1 MLLHYLCRR
10 NPYNYAIMEKL
21 YSTLLVLG
29 LLIAAPGA
37 MFAQSST
44 GSLYVGYAK
53 YDDQLWEYDGVMLNK
68 DSKVGCAILL
78 TKDMIAPYAGGT
90 IKGMRVGWGTTQM
103 TGEYEGFVRNDFNG
117 EDLSTGKATVKYSYS
132 DSNPGWNTM
141 TMTDYVIPDD
151 VEQLVVGFT
160 TNVKSG
166 VYAIPTIYPH
176 YTKNSCY
183 LWVDGDNDEEGN
195 PRWVD
200 RNEYGILPILL
211 IVEDT
216 QGTFGLVPVITMLTP
231 NGLVTVGEPSDCLM
245 RLKNAGSQTI
255 RSIEVT
261 SRQGEQT
268 YSKKVNLSSPIAA
281 GKTSGTFLVP
291 LTCFESGD
299 VELSITKVNDK
310 ELTKPITKTV
320 NMLAVPK
327 EVAEKYS
334 RRPLMEYFESE
345 NNYRSARYYDEYIT
359 PLLEPVRNELTF
371 VCQHLDD
378 QFMTGDDDATM
389 LALQLCDN
397 DSSRVSIPAMTVDRA
412 MNTGNILVQMSST
425 TNPMFDVLV
434 DPTYFNLMLDA
445 AKAVPT
451 FVGLKA
457 YGQYDDSSDGYVIVD
472 CWYDT
477 NVLPKGENPRLTVY
491 LMERDVFSDSQM
503 FWTEKEKEEHMGEY
517 THVNVIREVLID
529 GLELPDDGAYSGGAV
544 IHDPDPMW
552 NAENLYIVAFVHRDG
567 QKGGKYMHVFN
578 STEGSLS
585 ISDGISNIR
594 NNQASSAVYDLQG
607 RKLETGNQ
615 KLETLPKGLYIVN
628 GKKLVVK

>member
-1 MLLHYLCRR
+1 
-10 NPYNYAIMEKL
+10 MEKL
-21 YSTLLVLG
+21 YSTLLMLG

-37 MFAQSST
+37 MFAQSSS

-103 TGEYEGFVRNDFNG
+103 NGEYEGFVRNDFNG

-231 NGLVTVGEPSDCLM
+231 NGLVTAGEPSDCLM
-245 RLKNAGSQTI
+245 RLKNAGSQSF

-291 LTCFESGD
+291 LTCFKSGD

-310 ELTKPITKTV
+310 ELTKPVTKTV

-378 QFMTGDDDATM
+378 QFMTGDDDATA

-397 DSSRVSIPAMTVDRA
+397 DSSRVSIPAMAVDRA
-412 MNTGNILVQMSST
+412 MNTGNILVQMSAT
-425 TNPMFDVLV
+425 TNPMFDVLI
-434 DPTYFNLMLDA
+434 DPNYFNLMLDA

-451 FVGLKA
+451 FASVEAKGNA
-457 YGQYDDSSDGYVIVD
+457 EATGIAIEVNGEVAEG
-472 CWYDT
+472 
-477 NVLPKGENPRLTVY
+477 VLPEGEKPRLTVY

-517 THVNVIREVLID
+517 THVNVIREVLAD
-529 GLELPDDGAYSGGAV
+529 GVEMPAAGSYSWDTTV
-544 IHDPDPMW
+544 DDPDPMW
-552 NAENLYIVAFVHRDG
+552 NTENLYIVAFVHRDG

-585 ISDGISNIR
+585 ISDGINTLE
-594 NNQASSAVYDLQG
+594 NASAASAVYDLSGRRVSQSNKVTKSQG
-607 RKLETGNQ
+607 NN
-615 KLETLPKGLYIVN
+615 LPKGIYIQN
-628 GKKLVVK
+628 GKKFVVR

>member
-1 MLLHYLCRR
+1 MK
-10 NPYNYAIMEKL
+10 KL
-21 YSTLLVLG
+21 YATILVLG
-29 LLIAAPGA
+29 LMIAAPGA
-37 MFAQSST
+37 MFAQVSS
-44 GSLYVGYAK
+44 GKLYVGYAK

-68 DSKVGCAILL
+68 DAKVGCAILV

-90 IKGMRVGWGTTQM
+90 IKGMRVGWGTTEM

-132 DSNPGWNTM
+132 DSAPGWNTM
-141 TMTDYVIPDD
+141 TMTDYVIPED

-200 RNEYGILPILL
+200 HNEYGILPILL

-216 QGTFGLVPVITMLTP
+216 QGTFSLLPVLTMLTP
-231 NGLVTVGEPSDCLM
+231 NGVVTAGEPSDCLM

-255 RSIEVT
+255 NSIEVT

-268 YSKKVNLSSPIAA
+268 YSKKVTLSKAIKASS
-281 GKTSGTFLVP
+281 TSSSFLVP

-299 VELSITKVNDK
+299 VELSITKVNDT
-310 ELTKPITKTV
+310 ELAKPVAKTV

-327 EVAEKYS
+327 EVAEKYT
-334 RRPLMEYFESE
+334 RRPLMEYYESE
-345 NNYRSARYYDEYIT
+345 NNYRSARYYDEYIV
-359 PLLEPVRNELTF
+359 PLLEPVRDNLTF

-378 QFMTGDDDATM
+378 QFMTGDDDATT

-412 MNTGNILVQMSST
+412 MSTGNILVQMNTSV
-425 TNPMFDVLV
+425 NPMFDVII
-434 DPTYFNLMLDA
+434 DQNYFNMMLDA
-445 AKAVPT
+445 AKDVPT

-457 YGQYDDSSDGYVIVD
+457 YGITDYGTNGNEISVTVD

-477 NVLPKGENPRLTVY
+477 GILPEGENPRLTVY

-517 THVNVIREVLID
+517 THVNVIRDILVD
-529 GLELPDDGAYSGGAV
+529 GVELPATGAYTGGA
-544 IHDPDPMW
+544 IIDDPDPTW
-552 NAENLYIVAFVHRDG
+552 NTENLYIVAFVHRDG
-567 QKGGKYMHVFN
+567 KKGGKYMHVFN
-578 STEGSLS
+578 STENDFDTS
-585 ISDGISNIR
+585 GISNIR
-594 NNQASSAVYDLQG
+594 NNQAASAVYDLSG
-607 RKLETGNQ
+607 RKVQEV
-615 KLETLPKGLYIVN
+615 KKGIYIQN

>member
-1 MLLHYLCRR
+1 M
-10 NPYNYAIMEKL
+10 
-21 YSTLLVLG
+21 
-29 LLIAAPGA
+29 AAPGA
-37 MFAQSST
+37 MFAQSSP

-68 DSKVGCAILL
+68 DSKVGCAILI

-90 IKGMRVGWGTTQM
+90 IKGMRVGWGNTQM

-183 LWVDGDNDEEGN
+183 LWVDGDNDAEGN

-200 RNEYGILPILL
+200 HNEYGILPILL

-216 QGTFGLVPVITMLTP
+216 QGTFSLLPVLTMLTP
-231 NGLVTVGEPSDCLM
+231 NGVVTAGEPSDCLM

-255 RSIEVT
+255 NSIEVT

-268 YSKKVNLSSPIAA
+268 YSKKVTLSKAIKASS
-281 GKTSGTFLVP
+281 TSSSFLVP

-299 VELSITKVNDK
+299 VELSITKVNDT
-310 ELTKPITKTV
+310 ELAKPVAKTV

-327 EVAEKYS
+327 EVAEKYT
-334 RRPLMEYFESE
+334 RRPLMEYYESE
-345 NNYRSARYYDEYIT
+345 NNYRSARYYDEYIV
-359 PLLEPVRNELTF
+359 PLLEPVRDNLTF

-378 QFMTGDDDATM
+378 QFMTGDDDATV

-412 MNTGNILVQMSST
+412 MSTGNILVQMNTSV
-425 TNPMFDVLV
+425 NPMFDVII

-457 YGQYDDSSDGYVIVD
+457 YGQYNDYSDGYVIVE

-517 THVNVIREVLID
+517 THVNVIRDILVD

-578 STEGSLS
+578 STEVSLS
-585 ISDGISNIR
+585 ISDGINSLEN
-594 NNQASSAVYDLQG
+594 ASAASAVYDLSG
-607 RKLETGNQ
+607 RKVSVPSASSATSV
-615 KLETLPKGLYIVN
+615 LPKGVYIVN

>member
-1 MLLHYLCRR
+1 MK
-10 NPYNYAIMEKL
+10 KL
-21 YSTLLVLG
+21 YTTFLVLG
-29 LLIAAPGA
+29 LLMAAPGA
-37 MFAQSST
+37 MFAQSSP

-68 DSKVGCAILL
+68 DSKVGCAILI

-195 PRWVD
+195 PLWVD

-216 QGTFGLVPVITMLTP
+216 QGTFGLVPVLTTFTP
-231 NGLVTVGEPSDCLM
+231 NGLVTAGEPSDCLM

-299 VELSITKVNDK
+299 LELSITKVNDK
-310 ELTKPITKTV
+310 ELKKPVTKTV

-334 RRPLMEYFESE
+334 RRPLMEYYESE

-378 QFMTGDDDATM
+378 QFMTGDDDATV

-445 AKAVPT
+445 AKDVPT
-451 FVGLKA
+451 FASVEAKGNA
-457 YGQYDDSSDGYVIVD
+457 EATGIAIEVNGEVAEG
-472 CWYDT
+472 
-477 NVLPKGENPRLTVY
+477 VLPEGEKPRLTVY
-491 LMERDVFSDSQM
+491 LMEHDVFSDSQM
-503 FWTEKEKEEHMGEY
+503 FWTEKEKEEHIGEY
-517 THVNVIREVLID
+517 THVNVIREILANGV
-529 GLELPDDGAYSGGAV
+529 ELPATGTYSWDTTV
-544 IHDPDPMW
+544 DDPDPMW
-552 NAENLYIVAFVHRDG
+552 NTENLYVVAFVHRDG

-578 STEGSLS
+578 STEGNLS
-585 ISDGISNIR
+585 ISDGINTLE
-594 NNQASSAVYDLQG
+594 NASAASAVYDLSG
-607 RKLETGNQ
+607 RKLETRNQ
-615 KLETLPKGLYIVN
+615 QLETLPKGIYIVN
-628 GKKLVVK
+628 GKKFVVK

>member
-1 MLLHYLCRR
+1 MK
-10 NPYNYAIMEKL
+10 KL
-21 YSTLLVLG
+21 YTTFLVLG
-29 LLIAAPGA
+29 LLMAAPGA
-37 MFAQSST
+37 MFAQSSP

-68 DSKVGCAILL
+68 DSKVGCAILI

-103 TGEYEGFVRNDFNG
+103 NGEYEGFVRNDFNG
-117 EDLSTGKATVKYSYS
+117 EDLSTGKAAVKYSYS

-200 RNEYGILPILL
+200 HNEYGILPILL
-211 IVEDT
+211 IIEDT
-216 QGTFGLVPVITMLTP
+216 QGTFNLLPVLTMFTP
-231 NGLVTVGEPSDCLM
+231 NGLVTAGEPSDCLM

-268 YSKKVNLSSPIAA
+268 YSKKVTLSSPIAA
-281 GKTSGTFLVP
+281 SKTSGTFLVP

-299 VELSITKVNDK
+299 VEMSITKVNDK

-334 RRPLMEYFESE
+334 RRPLMEYYESE

-412 MNTGNILVQMSST
+412 MNTGNILVQMSAT

-434 DPTYFNLMLDA
+434 DPNYFNLMLDA

-451 FVGLKA
+451 FASVEAKGNA
-457 YGQYDDSSDGYVIVD
+457 EATGIAIEVNGEVAEG
-472 CWYDT
+472 
-477 NVLPKGENPRLTVY
+477 VLPEGEKPRLTVY

-517 THVNVIREVLID
+517 THVNVIREILAD
-529 GLELPDDGAYSGGAV
+529 GVELPTAGAYSWDTTV
-544 IHDPDPMW
+544 DDPDPMW
-552 NAENLYIVAFVHRDG
+552 NTENLYIVAFVHRDG

-585 ISDGISNIR
+585 ISDCINTLENASAAAAIYDLSGRKVSVPS
-594 NNQASSAVYDLQG
+594 ASSATSV
-607 RKLETGNQ
+607 
-615 KLETLPKGLYIVN
+615 LPKGVYIVN

>member
-1 MLLHYLCRR
+1 M
-10 NPYNYAIMEKL
+10 

-44 GSLYVGYAK
+44 SSLYVGYAK

-68 DSKVGCAILL
+68 DSKVGCAILV

-103 TGEYEGFVRNDFNG
+103 NGEYEGFVRNDFNG
-117 EDLSTGKATVKYSYS
+117 EDLSTGKAAVKYSYS

-200 RNEYGILPILL
+200 LNEYGILPILL
-211 IVEDT
+211 IIEDT
-216 QGTFGLVPVITMLTP
+216 QGTFNLLPVLTMFTP
-231 NGLVTVGEPSDCLM
+231 NGLVTAGEPSDCLM

-334 RRPLMEYFESE
+334 RRPLMEYYESE

-378 QFMTGDDDATM
+378 QFMTGDDDAT
-389 LALQLCDN
+389 
-397 DSSRVSIPAMTVDRA
+397 
-412 MNTGNILVQMSST
+412 GNILVQMSST

-434 DPTYFNLMLDA
+434 DPNYFNLMLDA

-451 FVGLKA
+451 FASVEAKGNA
-457 YGQYDDSSDGYVIVD
+457 EATGIAIEVNGEVAEG
-472 CWYDT
+472 
-477 NVLPKGENPRLTVY
+477 VLPEGENPRLTVY

-503 FWTEKEKEEHMGEY
+503 FWTDKEKEEHMGEY
-517 THVNVIREVLID
+517 THVNVIREILAD
-529 GLELPDDGAYSGGAV
+529 GVELPAAGSYSWDTTV
-544 IHDPDPMW
+544 DDPDPMW
-552 NAENLYIVAFVHRDG
+552 NTENLYIVAFVHRDG

-585 ISDGISNIR
+585 ISDCINTLE
-594 NNQASSAVYDLQG
+594 NASAASAVYDLSG
-607 RKLETGNQ
+607 RKVSVPSASSATSV
-615 KLETLPKGLYIVN
+615 LPKGVYIVN

>member
-1 MLLHYLCRR
+1 
-10 NPYNYAIMEKL
+10 MEKL
-21 YSTLLVLG
+21 YSTLLMLG

-37 MFAQSST
+37 MYAQSSS

-68 DSKVGCAILL
+68 DSKVGCAILI

-216 QGTFGLVPVITMLTP
+216 QGTFGLIPVITMFTP

-245 RLKNAGSQTI
+245 RLKNAGSQSI

-299 VELSITKVNDK
+299 LELSITKVNDK
-310 ELTKPITKTV
+310 ELKKPITKTV

-334 RRPLMEYFESE
+334 RRPLMEYYESE

-412 MNTGNILVQMSST
+412 MNTGNILVQMSAT
-425 TNPMFDVLV
+425 TNPMFDVLI

-451 FVGLKA
+451 FASVEAKGNA
-457 YGQYDDSSDGYVIVD
+457 EATGIAIEVNGEVAEG
-472 CWYDT
+472 
-477 NVLPKGENPRLTVY
+477 VLPEGEKPRLTVY

-503 FWTEKEKEEHMGEY
+503 FWTEKEKEEHIGEY
-517 THVNVIREVLID
+517 THVNVIREILAD
-529 GLELPDDGAYSGGAV
+529 GVELPATGSYSWDTTV
-544 IHDPDPMW
+544 DDPDPMW
-552 NAENLYIVAFVHRDG
+552 NAENLYVVAFVHRDG

-585 ISDGISNIR
+585 ISDGINTLE
-594 NNQASSAVYDLQG
+594 NASAASAVYDLSGRRVSQSNKVTKSQG
-607 RKLETGNQ
+607 NN
-615 KLETLPKGLYIVN
+615 LPKGIYIQN
-628 GKKLVVK
+628 GKKFVVR

>member
-1 MLLHYLCRR
+1 MR
-10 NPYNYAIMEKL
+10 KL
-21 YSTLLVLG
+21 YATILVLG

-37 MFAQSST
+37 MFAQVSS
-44 GSLYVGYAK
+44 GKLYVGYAK

-68 DSKVGCAILL
+68 DAKVGCAILV

-90 IKGMRVGWGTTQM
+90 IKGMRVGWGTTEM

-132 DSNPGWNTM
+132 DSAPGWNTM
-141 TMTDYVIPDD
+141 TMTDYVIPED

-183 LWVDGDNDEEGN
+183 LWVDGDNDAEGN

-200 RNEYGILPILL
+200 HNEYGILPILL

-216 QGTFGLVPVITMLTP
+216 QGTFSLLPVLTMLTP
-231 NGLVTVGEPSDCLM
+231 NGVVTAGEPSDCLM

-255 RSIEVT
+255 NSIEVT

-268 YSKKVNLSSPIAA
+268 YSKKVTLSKAIKASS
-281 GKTSGTFLVP
+281 TSSSFLVP

-299 VELSITKVNDK
+299 VELSITKVNDT
-310 ELTKPITKTV
+310 ELAKPVAKTV

-327 EVAEKYS
+327 EVAEKYT
-334 RRPLMEYFESE
+334 RRPLMEYYESE
-345 NNYRSARYYDEYIT
+345 NNYRSARYYDEYIV
-359 PLLEPVRNELTF
+359 PLLEPVRDNLTF

-378 QFMTGDDDATM
+378 QFMTGDDDATT

-412 MNTGNILVQMSST
+412 MSTGNILVQMNTSV
-425 TNPMFDVLV
+425 NPMFDVII
-434 DPTYFNLMLDA
+434 DPNYFNMMLDA
-445 AKAVPT
+445 AKDVPT
-451 FVGLKA
+451 FVGVDAK
-457 YGQYDDSSDGYVIVD
+457 GVIEATGINIEV
-472 CWYDT
+472 
-477 NVLPKGENPRLTVY
+477 NGEVGEGVLPSGETPRLTVY

-517 THVNVIREVLID
+517 THVNVIREVLAD
-529 GLELPDDGAYSGGAV
+529 GVELPATGAYTWETA
-544 IHDPDPMW
+544 IDDPDPMW
-552 NAENLYIVAFVHRDG
+552 NTENLYIVAFVHRDG
-567 QKGGKYMHVFN
+567 KKGGKYMHVFN
-578 STEGSLS
+578 STEGEIAVSES
-585 ISDGISNIR
+585 INTIDN
-594 NNQASSAVYDLQG
+594 ASAASAVYDLSG
-607 RKLETGNQ
+607 RKVQEV
-615 KLETLPKGLYIVN
+615 KKGIYIQN

>member
-1 MLLHYLCRR
+1 
-10 NPYNYAIMEKL
+10 MEKL
-21 YSTLLVLG
+21 YTTLLVLG

-68 DSKVGCAILL
+68 DSKVGCAILV

-103 TGEYEGFVRNDFNG
+103 NGEYEGFVRNDFNG
-117 EDLSTGKATVKYSYS
+117 EDLSTGKAAVKYSYS

-216 QGTFGLVPVITMLTP
+216 QGTFGLVPVLTTFTP
-231 NGLVTVGEPSDCLM
+231 NGLVTAGEPSDCLM

-334 RRPLMEYFESE
+334 RRPLMEYYESE

-359 PLLEPVRNELTF
+359 PLLEPVRNDITF

-378 QFMTGDDDATM
+378 QFMTGDDDATV

-434 DPTYFNLMLDA
+434 DPNYFNLMLDA

-451 FVGLKA
+451 FASVEAKGNA
-457 YGQYDDSSDGYVIVD
+457 EATGIAIEVNGEVAEG
-472 CWYDT
+472 
-477 NVLPKGENPRLTVY
+477 VLPEGEKPRLTVY

-517 THVNVIREVLID
+517 THVNVIREILAD
-529 GLELPDDGAYSGGAV
+529 GVELPAAGTYSWDTTV
-544 IHDPDPMW
+544 DDPDPMW
-552 NAENLYIVAFVHRDG
+552 NTENLYIVAFVHRDG

-585 ISDGISNIR
+585 ISDCINTID
-594 NNQASSAVYDLQG
+594 QASAASAVYDLSG
-607 RKLETGNQ
+607 RKVSVPSASSATSV
-615 KLETLPKGLYIVN
+615 LPKGVYIVN

>member
-1 MLLHYLCRR
+1 MK
-10 NPYNYAIMEKL
+10 KL
-21 YSTLLVLG
+21 YTTLLVLG

-37 MFAQSST
+37 MFAQSSS

-68 DSKVGCAILL
+68 DAKVGCAILL

-231 NGLVTVGEPSDCLM
+231 NGLVTAGEPSDCLM
-245 RLKNAGSQTI
+245 RLKNAGSQSF

-291 LTCFESGD
+291 LTCFKSGD

-310 ELTKPITKTV
+310 ELTKPVTKTV

-378 QFMTGDDDATM
+378 QFMTGDDDATA

-397 DSSRVSIPAMTVDRA
+397 DSSRVSIPAMAVDRA
-412 MNTGNILVQMSST
+412 MNTGNILVQMSAT
-425 TNPMFDVLV
+425 TNPMFDVLI
-434 DPTYFNLMLDA
+434 DPNYFNLMLDA

-451 FVGLKA
+451 FASVEAKGNA
-457 YGQYDDSSDGYVIVD
+457 EATGIAIEVNGEVAEG
-472 CWYDT
+472 
-477 NVLPKGENPRLTVY
+477 VLPEGEKPRLTVY

-517 THVNVIREVLID
+517 THVNVIREILAD
-529 GLELPDDGAYSGGAV
+529 GVEMPAAGSYSWDTTV
-544 IHDPDPMW
+544 DDPDPMW
-552 NAENLYIVAFVHRDG
+552 NTENLYVVAFVHRDG

-585 ISDGISNIR
+585 ISDGINTLE
-594 NNQASSAVYDLQG
+594 NASAASAVYDLQG
-607 RKLETGNQ
+607 RRVSQSNKVTKSQGNN
-615 KLETLPKGLYIVN
+615 LPKGIYIQN
-628 GKKLVVK
+628 GKKFVVR

>member
-1 MLLHYLCRR
+1 MK
-10 NPYNYAIMEKL
+10 KL
-21 YSTLLVLG
+21 YTTLLVLG

-37 MFAQSST
+37 MFAQSSS

-68 DSKVGCAILL
+68 DSKVGCAILV

-103 TGEYEGFVRNDFNG
+103 NGEYEGFVRNDFNG
-117 EDLSTGKATVKYSYS
+117 EDLSTGKAAVKYSYS

-200 RNEYGILPILL
+200 HNEYGILPILL

-216 QGTFGLVPVITMLTP
+216 QGTFSLLPVLTMLTP
-231 NGLVTVGEPSDCLM
+231 NGVVTAGEPSDCLM

-255 RSIEVT
+255 NSIEVT

-268 YSKKVNLSSPIAA
+268 YSKKVTLSKAIKASS
-281 GKTSGTFLVP
+281 TSSSFLVP

-299 VELSITKVNDK
+299 VELSITKVNDT
-310 ELTKPITKTV
+310 ELAKPVAKTV

-334 RRPLMEYFESE
+334 RRPLMEYYESE
-345 NNYRSARYYDEYIT
+345 NNYRSARYYDEYIV
-359 PLLEPVRNELTF
+359 PLLEPVRDNLTF

-378 QFMTGDDDATM
+378 QFMTGDDDATT

-412 MNTGNILVQMSST
+412 MSTGNILVQMNTSV
-425 TNPMFDVLV
+425 NPMFDVII
-434 DPTYFNLMLDA
+434 DPNYFNMMLDA
-445 AKAVPT
+445 AKDVPT
-451 FVGLKA
+451 FVSVEAKGNA
-457 YGQYDDSSDGYVIVD
+457 EATGIAIEVNGEVAEG
-472 CWYDT
+472 
-477 NVLPKGENPRLTVY
+477 VLPEGEKPRLTVY

-517 THVNVIREVLID
+517 THVNVIREILAD
-529 GLELPDDGAYSGGAV
+529 GVELPAAGTYSWDTTV
-544 IHDPDPMW
+544 DDPDPMW
-552 NAENLYIVAFVHRDG
+552 NTENLYIVAFVHRDG

-585 ISDGISNIR
+585 ISDCINTLE
-594 NNQASSAVYDLQG
+594 NASAASAVYDLSGRRVSQSNKVTKSQG
-607 RKLETGNQ
+607 NN
-615 KLETLPKGLYIVN
+615 LPKGIYIQN
-628 GKKLVVK
+628 GKKFVVR

>member
-1 MLLHYLCRR
+1 MK
-10 NPYNYAIMEKL
+10 KL

-37 MFAQSST
+37 MFAQSSS

-68 DSKVGCAILL
+68 DSKVGCAILI

-103 TGEYEGFVRNDFNG
+103 NGEYEGFVRNDFNG

-216 QGTFGLVPVITMLTP
+216 QGTFSLIPVITMLTP
-231 NGLVTVGEPSDCLM
+231 NGLVTAGEPSDCLM
-245 RLKNAGSQTI
+245 RLKNAGSQSI

-310 ELTKPITKTV
+310 ELTKPVTKTV
-320 NMLAVPK
+320 NILAVPK

-425 TNPMFDVLV
+425 TNPMFDVLI

-451 FVGLKA
+451 FASVEAKGNA
-457 YGQYDDSSDGYVIVD
+457 EATGIAIEVNGEVAEG
-472 CWYDT
+472 
-477 NVLPKGENPRLTVY
+477 VLPEGEKPRLTVY

-503 FWTEKEKEEHMGEY
+503 FWTEKEKEEHIGEY
-517 THVNVIREVLID
+517 THVNVIREILAD
-529 GLELPDDGAYSGGAV
+529 GVELPATGTYSWDTTV
-544 IHDPDPMW
+544 DDPDPMW
-552 NAENLYIVAFVHRDG
+552 NTENLYIVAFVHRDG

-585 ISDGISNIR
+585 ISDGINTID
-594 NNQASSAVYDLQG
+594 QASAASAVYDLSG

-628 GKKLVVK
+628 GKKFVVK

>member
-1 MLLHYLCRR
+1 
-10 NPYNYAIMEKL
+10 MEKL

-37 MFAQSST
+37 MFAQSSS

-231 NGLVTVGEPSDCLM
+231 NGLVTAGEPSDCLM
-245 RLKNAGSQTI
+245 RLKNAGSQSI

-281 GKTSGTFLVP
+281 GKTSGTFLIP

-310 ELTKPITKTV
+310 ELTKPVTKTV

-378 QFMTGDDDATM
+378 QFMTGDDDATA

-412 MNTGNILVQMSST
+412 MNTGNILVQMSAT

-434 DPTYFNLMLDA
+434 DPNYFNLMLDA

-451 FVGLKA
+451 FASVEAKGNA
-457 YGQYDDSSDGYVIVD
+457 EATGIAIEVNGEVAEG
-472 CWYDT
+472 
-477 NVLPKGENPRLTVY
+477 VLPEGEKPRLTVY

-517 THVNVIREVLID
+517 THVNVIREILAD
-529 GLELPDDGAYSGGAV
+529 GVEMPAAGSYSWDTTV
-544 IHDPDPMW
+544 DDPDPMW
-552 NAENLYIVAFVHRDG
+552 NTENLYVVAFVHRDG

-585 ISDGISNIR
+585 ISDGINTID
-594 NNQASSAVYDLQG
+594 QASAASAVYDLQG
-607 RKLETGNQ
+607 RRVSQSNKVTKSQGNN
-615 KLETLPKGLYIVN
+615 LPKGIYIQN
-628 GKKLVVK
+628 GKKFVVR

>member
-1 MLLHYLCRR
+1 MK
-10 NPYNYAIMEKL
+10 KL
-21 YSTLLVLG
+21 YTTLLVLG

-68 DSKVGCAILL
+68 DSKVGCAILV

-183 LWVDGDNDEEGN
+183 LWVDGDNDAEGN

-200 RNEYGILPILL
+200 HNEYGILPILL

-216 QGTFGLVPVITMLTP
+216 QGTFSLLPVLTMLTP
-231 NGLVTVGEPSDCLM
+231 NGVVTAGEPSDCLM

-255 RSIEVT
+255 NSIEVT

-268 YSKKVNLSSPIAA
+268 YSKKVTLSKAIKASS
-281 GKTSGTFLVP
+281 TSSSFLVP

-299 VELSITKVNDK
+299 VELSITKVNDT
-310 ELTKPITKTV
+310 ELAKPVAKTV

-327 EVAEKYS
+327 EVAEKYT
-334 RRPLMEYFESE
+334 RRPLMEYYESE
-345 NNYRSARYYDEYIT
+345 NNYRSARYYDEYIV
-359 PLLEPVRNELTF
+359 PLLEPVRDNLTF

-378 QFMTGDDDATM
+378 QFMTGDDDATV

-412 MNTGNILVQMSST
+412 MSTGNILVQMNTSV
-425 TNPMFDVLV
+425 NPMFDVII

-457 YGQYDDSSDGYVIVD
+457 YGQYNDYSDGYVIVE

-517 THVNVIREVLID
+517 THVNVIRDILVD

-578 STEGSLS
+578 STEVSLS
-585 ISDGISNIR
+585 ISDGINSLEN
-594 NNQASSAVYDLQG
+594 ASAASAVYDLSG
-607 RKLETGNQ
+607 RKVSVPSASSATSV
-615 KLETLPKGLYIVN
+615 LPKGVYIVN

>member
-1 MLLHYLCRR
+1 MK
-10 NPYNYAIMEKL
+10 KL
-21 YSTLLVLG
+21 YTTFLVLG
-29 LLIAAPGA
+29 LLMAAPGA
-37 MFAQSST
+37 MFAQSSP

-68 DSKVGCAILL
+68 DSKVGCAILI

-195 PRWVD
+195 PLWVD

-216 QGTFGLVPVITMLTP
+216 QGTFGLVPVLTTFTP
-231 NGLVTVGEPSDCLM
+231 NGLVTAGEPSDCLM

-268 YSKKVNLSSPIAA
+268 YSEKVNLSSPIAA

-299 VELSITKVNDK
+299 LELSITKVNDK
-310 ELTKPITKTV
+310 ELKKPVTKTV

-334 RRPLMEYFESE
+334 RRPLMEYYESE

-359 PLLEPVRNELTF
+359 PLLEPVRNDITF

-425 TNPMFDVLV
+425 TNPMFDVNAEATGIAIEV
-434 DPTYFNLMLDA
+434 NGEVA
-445 AKAVPT
+445 E
-451 FVGLKA
+451 G
-457 YGQYDDSSDGYVIVD
+457 
-472 CWYDT
+472 
-477 NVLPKGENPRLTVY
+477 VLPEGEKPRLTVY
-491 LMERDVFSDSQM
+491 LMEHDVFSDSQM
-503 FWTEKEKEEHMGEY
+503 FWTEKEKEEHIGEY
-517 THVNVIREVLID
+517 THVNVIREILANGV
-529 GLELPDDGAYSGGAV
+529 ELPATGTYSWDTTV
-544 IHDPDPMW
+544 DDPDPMW
-552 NAENLYIVAFVHRDG
+552 NTENLYIVAFVHRDG

-585 ISDGISNIR
+585 ISDCINTID
-594 NNQASSAVYDLQG
+594 QASAASAVYDLSG
-607 RKLETGNQ
+607 RKVSVPSASSATSV
-615 KLETLPKGLYIVN
+615 LPKGVYIVN

>member
-1 MLLHYLCRR
+1 
-10 NPYNYAIMEKL
+10 MEKL

-37 MFAQSST
+37 MFAQSSS

-68 DSKVGCAILL
+68 DSKVGCAILI

-231 NGLVTVGEPSDCLM
+231 NGLVTAGEPSDCLM
-245 RLKNAGSQTI
+245 RLKNAGSQSI

-299 VELSITKVNDK
+299 LELSITKVNDK
-310 ELTKPITKTV
+310 ELKKPITKTV

-334 RRPLMEYFESE
+334 RRPLMEYYESE

-412 MNTGNILVQMSST
+412 MNTGNILVQMSAT
-425 TNPMFDVLV
+425 TNPMFDVLI

-451 FVGLKA
+451 FASVEAKGNA
-457 YGQYDDSSDGYVIVD
+457 EATGIAIEVNGEVAEG
-472 CWYDT
+472 
-477 NVLPKGENPRLTVY
+477 VLPEGEKPRLTVY

-503 FWTEKEKEEHMGEY
+503 FWTEKEKEEHIGEY
-517 THVNVIREVLID
+517 THVNVIREILAD
-529 GLELPDDGAYSGGAV
+529 GVELPATGTYSWDTTV
-544 IHDPDPMW
+544 DDPDPMW

-585 ISDGISNIR
+585 ISDGINTLE
-594 NNQASSAVYDLQG
+594 NASAASAVYDLSG
-607 RKLETGNQ
+607 RKLETRNQ
-615 KLETLPKGLYIVN
+615 QLETLPKGIYIVN

>member
-1 MLLHYLCRR
+1 MK
-10 NPYNYAIMEKL
+10 KL
-21 YSTLLVLG
+21 YTTLLVLG

-68 DSKVGCAILL
+68 DSKVGCAILI

-103 TGEYEGFVRNDFNG
+103 NGEYEGFVRNDFNG
-117 EDLSTGKATVKYSYS
+117 EDLSTGKAAVKYSYS

-200 RNEYGILPILL
+200 HNEYGILPILL

-216 QGTFGLVPVITMLTP
+216 QGTFNLLPVLTMFTP
-231 NGLVTVGEPSDCLM
+231 NGLVTAGEPSDCLM

-327 EVAEKYS
+327 ELAEKYS
-334 RRPLMEYFESE
+334 RRPLMEYYESE

-378 QFMTGDDDATM
+378 QFMTGDDDATV

-451 FVGLKA
+451 FASVEAKGNA
-457 YGQYDDSSDGYVIVD
+457 EATGIAIEVNGEVAEG
-472 CWYDT
+472 
-477 NVLPKGENPRLTVY
+477 VLPEGEKPRLTVY

-503 FWTEKEKEEHMGEY
+503 FWTRM
-517 THVNVIREVLID
+517 
-529 GLELPDDGAYSGGAV
+529 
-544 IHDPDPMW
+544 
-552 NAENLYIVAFVHRDG
+552 
-567 QKGGKYMHVFN
+567 
-578 STEGSLS
+578 
-585 ISDGISNIR
+585 
-594 NNQASSAVYDLQG
+594 
-607 RKLETGNQ
+607 
-615 KLETLPKGLYIVN
+615 
-628 GKKLVVK
+628 

>member
-1 MLLHYLCRR
+1 MK
-10 NPYNYAIMEKL
+10 KL
-21 YSTLLVLG
+21 YTTFLVLG
-29 LLIAAPGA
+29 LLMAAPGA
-37 MFAQSST
+37 MFAQSSP

-68 DSKVGCAILL
+68 DSKVGCAILI

-195 PRWVD
+195 PLWVD

-216 QGTFGLVPVITMLTP
+216 QGTFGLVPVLTTFTP
-231 NGLVTVGEPSDCLM
+231 NGLVTAGEPSDCLM

-268 YSKKVNLSSPIAA
+268 YSEKVNLSSPIAA

-299 VELSITKVNDK
+299 LELSITKVNDK
-310 ELTKPITKTV
+310 ELKKPVTKTV

-334 RRPLMEYFESE
+334 RRPLMEYYESE

-359 PLLEPVRNELTF
+359 PLLEPVRNDITF

-445 AKAVPT
+445 AKDVPT
-451 FVGLKA
+451 FASVEAKGNA
-457 YGQYDDSSDGYVIVD
+457 EATGIAIEVNGEVAEG
-472 CWYDT
+472 
-477 NVLPKGENPRLTVY
+477 VLPEGEKPRLTVY
-491 LMERDVFSDSQM
+491 LMEHDVFSDSQM
-503 FWTEKEKEEHMGEY
+503 FWTEKEKEEHIGEY
-517 THVNVIREVLID
+517 THVNVIREILANGV
-529 GLELPDDGAYSGGAV
+529 ELPATGTYSWDTTV
-544 IHDPDPMW
+544 DDPDPMW
-552 NAENLYIVAFVHRDG
+552 NTENLYVVAFVHRDG

-578 STEGSLS
+578 STEGNLS
-585 ISDGISNIR
+585 ISDGINTLE
-594 NNQASSAVYDLQG
+594 NASAASAVYDLSG
-607 RKLETGNQ
+607 RKLETRNQ
-615 KLETLPKGLYIVN
+615 QLETLPKGIYIVN
-628 GKKLVVK
+628 GKKFVVK

>member
-1 MLLHYLCRR
+1 MK
-10 NPYNYAIMEKL
+10 KL

-37 MFAQSST
+37 MFAQVSS
-44 GSLYVGYAK
+44 GKLYVGYAK

-68 DSKVGCAILL
+68 DSKVGCAILV

-103 TGEYEGFVRNDFNG
+103 NGEYEGFVRNDFNG
-117 EDLSTGKATVKYSYS
+117 EDLSTGKAAVKYSYS

-200 RNEYGILPILL
+200 HNEYGILPILL
-211 IVEDT
+211 IIEDT
-216 QGTFGLVPVITMLTP
+216 QGTFNLLPVLTMFTP
-231 NGLVTVGEPSDCLM
+231 NGLVTAGEPSDCLM

-268 YSKKVNLSSPIAA
+268 YSKKVTLSSPIAA
-281 GKTSGTFLVP
+281 SKTSGTFLVP
-291 LTCFESGD
+291 LTCFKSGD
-299 VELSITKVNDK
+299 VEMSITKVNDK

-334 RRPLMEYFESE
+334 RRPLMEYYESE

-378 QFMTGDDDATM
+378 QFMTGDDDATV

-434 DPTYFNLMLDA
+434 DPNYFNLMLDA

-457 YGQYDDSSDGYVIVD
+457 YGQYNYSSDGYVIVD

-578 STEGSLS
+578 STEVSLS
-585 ISDGISNIR
+585 ISDGINTLE
-594 NNQASSAVYDLQG
+594 NASAASAVYDLSG

-615 KLETLPKGLYIVN
+615 KLETLPKGIYIQN
-628 GKKLVVK
+628 GKKFVVR

>member
-1 MLLHYLCRR
+1 MK
-10 NPYNYAIMEKL
+10 KL
-21 YSTLLVLG
+21 YTTLLVLG

-53 YDDQLWEYDGVMLNK
+53 YDDQLWEYDGLMLNK
-68 DSKVGCAILL
+68 DSKVGCAILI

-103 TGEYEGFVRNDFNG
+103 NGEYEGFVRNDFNG
-117 EDLSTGKATVKYSYS
+117 EDLSTGKAAVKYSYS

-200 RNEYGILPILL
+200 HNEYGILPILL
-211 IVEDT
+211 IIEDT
-216 QGTFGLVPVITMLTP
+216 QGTFNLLPVLTMLTP
-231 NGLVTVGEPSDCLM
+231 NGVVTAGEPSDCLM
-245 RLKNAGSQTI
+245 RLKNAGSQSI

-268 YSKKVNLSSPIAA
+268 YSKKVTLSKAIKASS
-281 GKTSGTFLVP
+281 TSSSFLVP

-299 VELSITKVNDK
+299 VELSITKVNDT
-310 ELTKPITKTV
+310 ELAKPITKTV

-334 RRPLMEYFESE
+334 RRPLMEYYESE
-345 NNYRSARYYDEYIT
+345 NNYRSARYYDEYIV

-378 QFMTGDDDATM
+378 QFMTGDDDATV

-397 DSSRVSIPAMTVDRA
+397 DSSRVTIPAMTVDRA
-412 MNTGNILVQMSST
+412 MNTGNIVVQMNTT
-425 TNPMFDVLV
+425 TNPMFDVII
-434 DPTYFNLMLDA
+434 DPNYFNMMLDA
-445 AKAVPT
+445 AKDVPT
-451 FVGLKA
+451 FVDLKA
-457 YGQYDDSSDGYVIVD
+457 YGYNDYSVNDKISVTVD

-477 NVLPKGENPRLTVY
+477 NVLPEGENPRLTVY
-491 LMERDVFSDSQM
+491 LMECNVFSDSQM
-503 FWTEKEKEEHMGEY
+503 FWTEKEKEDHMGEY
-517 THVNVIREVLID
+517 THVNVIREILAD
-529 GLELPDDGAYSGGAV
+529 GVEMPATGSYKWGTD
-544 IHDPDPMW
+544 ITDPDPMW
-552 NAENLYIVAFVHRDG
+552 NLENLYIVAFVHRDG

-578 STEGSLS
+578 STEKDFNISGINNIGNTPTASTVYDLS
-585 ISDGISNIR
+585 GRKVSVSS
-594 NNQASSAVYDLQG
+594 ASSATSV
-607 RKLETGNQ
+607 
-615 KLETLPKGLYIVN
+615 LPKGVYIVN

>member
-1 MLLHYLCRR
+1 MK
-10 NPYNYAIMEKL
+10 KL
-21 YSTLLVLG
+21 YTTLLVLG

-37 MFAQSST
+37 MFAQSSS

-68 DSKVGCAILL
+68 DAKVGCAILL

-231 NGLVTVGEPSDCLM
+231 NGLVTAGEPSDCLM
-245 RLKNAGSQTI
+245 RLKNAGSQSI

-281 GKTSGTFLVP
+281 GKTSGTFLIP
-291 LTCFESGD
+291 LTCFKSGD

-310 ELTKPITKTV
+310 ELTKPVTKTV

-378 QFMTGDDDATM
+378 QFMTGDDDATA

-397 DSSRVSIPAMTVDRA
+397 DSSRVSIPAMAVDRA
-412 MNTGNILVQMSST
+412 MNTGNILVQMSAT
-425 TNPMFDVLV
+425 TNPMFDVLI
-434 DPTYFNLMLDA
+434 DPNYFNLMLDA

-477 NVLPKGENPRLTVY
+477 NVLPEGENPRLTVY

-585 ISDGISNIR
+585 ISDGINTLE
-594 NNQASSAVYDLQG
+594 NASAASAVYDLQG
-607 RKLETGNQ
+607 RRVSQSNKVTKSQGNN
-615 KLETLPKGLYIVN
+615 LPKGIYIQN
-628 GKKLVVK
+628 GKKFVVR

>member
-1 MLLHYLCRR
+1 MK
-10 NPYNYAIMEKL
+10 KL
-21 YSTLLVLG
+21 YTTILVLG

-37 MFAQSST
+37 MFAQSSP

-68 DSKVGCAILL
+68 DSKVGCAILI

-195 PRWVD
+195 PLWVD

-216 QGTFGLVPVITMLTP
+216 QGTFGLVPVLTTFTP
-231 NGLVTVGEPSDCLM
+231 NGLVMAGEPSDCLM

-268 YSKKVNLSSPIAA
+268 YSEKVNLSSPIAA

-299 VELSITKVNDK
+299 LELSITKVNDK
-310 ELTKPITKTV
+310 ELKKPITKTV

-359 PLLEPVRNELTF
+359 PLLEPVRNDITF

-451 FVGLKA
+451 FASVEATGNA
-457 YGQYDDSSDGYVIVD
+457 EATGIAVEVNGDVAEG
-472 CWYDT
+472 
-477 NVLPKGENPRLTVY
+477 VLPEGEKPRLTVY

-503 FWTEKEKEEHMGEY
+503 FWTEKEKEEHIGEY
-517 THVNVIREVLID
+517 THVNVIREILAD
-529 GLELPDDGAYSGGAV
+529 GVELPATGSYSWDTTV
-544 IHDPDPMW
+544 DDPDPMW
-552 NAENLYIVAFVHRDG
+552 NTENLYVVAFVHRDG

-585 ISDGISNIR
+585 ISDGINTLE
-594 NNQASSAVYDLQG
+594 NASAASAVYDLSG
-607 RKLETGNQ
+607 RKLETRNQ
-615 KLETLPKGLYIVN
+615 QLETLPKGIYIVN

>member
-1 MLLHYLCRR
+1 
-10 NPYNYAIMEKL
+10 MEKL

-37 MFAQSST
+37 MFAQSSS

-216 QGTFGLVPVITMLTP
+216 QGTFGLIPVITMFTP
-231 NGLVTVGEPSDCLM
+231 NGLVTAGEPSDCLM
-245 RLKNAGSQTI
+245 RLKNAGSQSI

-299 VELSITKVNDK
+299 LELSITKVNDK
-310 ELTKPITKTV
+310 ELKKPITKTV

-412 MNTGNILVQMSST
+412 MNTGNILVQMSAT
-425 TNPMFDVLV
+425 TNPMFDVLI

-451 FVGLKA
+451 FASVEAKGNA
-457 YGQYDDSSDGYVIVD
+457 EATGIAIEVNGEVAEG
-472 CWYDT
+472 
-477 NVLPKGENPRLTVY
+477 VLPEGEKPRLTVY

-503 FWTEKEKEEHMGEY
+503 FWTEKEKEEHIGEY
-517 THVNVIREVLID
+517 THVNVIREILAD
-529 GLELPDDGAYSGGAV
+529 GVELPATGSYSWDTTV
-544 IHDPDPMW
+544 DDPDPMW
-552 NAENLYIVAFVHRDG
+552 NTENLYVVAFVHRDG

-585 ISDGISNIR
+585 ISDGINTID
-594 NNQASSAVYDLQG
+594 QASAASAVYDLSGRRVSQSNKVTKSQG
-607 RKLETGNQ
+607 NN
-615 KLETLPKGLYIVN
+615 LPKGIYIQN
-628 GKKLVVK
+628 GKKFVVR

>member
-1 MLLHYLCRR
+1 MK
-10 NPYNYAIMEKL
+10 KL
-21 YSTLLVLG
+21 YTTILVLG

-37 MFAQSST
+37 MFAQSSP

-68 DSKVGCAILL
+68 DSKVGCAILI

-195 PRWVD
+195 PLWVD

-216 QGTFGLVPVITMLTP
+216 QGTFGLVPVLTTFTP
-231 NGLVTVGEPSDCLM
+231 NGLVMASEPSDCLM

-268 YSKKVNLSSPIAA
+268 YSEKVNLSSPIAA

-299 VELSITKVNDK
+299 LELSITKVNDK
-310 ELTKPITKTV
+310 ELKKPITKTV

-359 PLLEPVRNELTF
+359 PLLEPVRNDITF

-451 FVGLKA
+451 FASVEAKGNA
-457 YGQYDDSSDGYVIVD
+457 ETTGIAVEVNGDVAEG
-472 CWYDT
+472 
-477 NVLPKGENPRLTVY
+477 VLPEGEKPRLTVY

-503 FWTEKEKEEHMGEY
+503 FWTEKEKEEHIGEY
-517 THVNVIREVLID
+517 THVNVIREILAD
-529 GLELPDDGAYSGGAV
+529 GVELPATGSYSWDTTV
-544 IHDPDPMW
+544 DDPDPMW
-552 NAENLYIVAFVHRDG
+552 NTENLYVVAFVHRDG

-585 ISDGISNIR
+585 ISDGINTLE
-594 NNQASSAVYDLQG
+594 NASAASAVYDLSG
-607 RKLETGNQ
+607 RKLETRNQ
-615 KLETLPKGLYIVN
+615 QLETLPKGIYIVN

>member
-1 MLLHYLCRR
+1 
-10 NPYNYAIMEKL
+10 MEKL

-37 MFAQSST
+37 MFAQSSS

-68 DSKVGCAILL
+68 DSKVGCAILI

-103 TGEYEGFVRNDFNG
+103 NGEYEGFVRNDFNG

-200 RNEYGILPILL
+200 HNEYGILPILL

-216 QGTFGLVPVITMLTP
+216 QGTFNLLPVLTMFTP
-231 NGLVTVGEPSDCLM
+231 NGLVTAGEPSDCLM

-268 YSKKVNLSSPIAA
+268 YSKKVTLSSPIAA
-281 GKTSGTFLVP
+281 SKTSGTFLVP

-334 RRPLMEYFESE
+334 RRPLMEYYESE

-359 PLLEPVRNELTF
+359 PLLEPVRNDVTF

-378 QFMTGDDDATM
+378 QFMTGDDDATV

-434 DPTYFNLMLDA
+434 DPDYFNLMLDA

-457 YGQYDDSSDGYVIVD
+457 YGQYNYSSDGYVIVD

-517 THVNVIREVLID
+517 THANVIREILID

-578 STEGSLS
+578 STEVSLS
-585 ISDGISNIR
+585 ISDGINTID
-594 NNQASSAVYDLQG
+594 QASAASAVYDLSGRRVSQSNKITKSQG
-607 RKLETGNQ
+607 NN
-615 KLETLPKGLYIVN
+615 LPKGIYIQN
-628 GKKLVVK
+628 GKKFVVR

>member
-1 MLLHYLCRR
+1 
-10 NPYNYAIMEKL
+10 MEKL
-21 YSTLLVLG
+21 YTTLLVLG

-37 MFAQSST
+37 MFAQSSS

-68 DSKVGCAILL
+68 DSKVGCAILV

-103 TGEYEGFVRNDFNG
+103 NGEYEGFVRNDFNG
-117 EDLSTGKATVKYSYS
+117 EDLSTGKAAVKYSYS

-200 RNEYGILPILL
+200 HNEYGILPILL

-216 QGTFGLVPVITMLTP
+216 QGTFGLVPVLTTFTP
-231 NGLVTVGEPSDCLM
+231 NGLVTAGEPSDCLM
-245 RLKNAGSQTI
+245 RLKNAGSQSI

-334 RRPLMEYFESE
+334 RRPLMEYYESE

-378 QFMTGDDDATM
+378 QFMTGDDDATV

-412 MNTGNILVQMSST
+412 MNTGNILVQMNTS

-434 DPTYFNLMLDA
+434 DPDYFNLMLDA

-451 FVGLKA
+451 FASVEAKGNA
-457 YGQYDDSSDGYVIVD
+457 EATGIAIEVNGEVAEG
-472 CWYDT
+472 
-477 NVLPKGENPRLTVY
+477 VLPEGEKPRLTVY

-503 FWTEKEKEEHMGEY
+503 FWTEKEKEEHIGEY
-517 THVNVIREVLID
+517 THVNVIREILAD
-529 GLELPDDGAYSGGAV
+529 GVELPATGSYSWDTTV
-544 IHDPDPMW
+544 DDPDPMW
-552 NAENLYIVAFVHRDG
+552 NTENLYIVAFVHRDG

-578 STEGSLS
+578 STEGNLS
-585 ISDGISNIR
+585 ISDGINTLE
-594 NNQASSAVYDLQG
+594 NASAASAVYDLSG
-607 RKLETGNQ
+607 RKLETRNQ
-615 KLETLPKGLYIVN
+615 KLETLPKGIYIVN
-628 GKKLVVK
+628 GKKFVVK

>member
-1 MLLHYLCRR
+1 
-10 NPYNYAIMEKL
+10 MEKL

-37 MFAQSST
+37 MFAQSSS

-103 TGEYEGFVRNDFNG
+103 NGEYEGFVRNDFNG

-216 QGTFGLVPVITMLTP
+216 QGTFGLVPVITMFTP
-231 NGLVTVGEPSDCLM
+231 NGLVTAGEPSDCLM
-245 RLKNAGSQTI
+245 RLKNAGSQSI

-299 VELSITKVNDK
+299 LELSITKVNDK
-310 ELTKPITKTV
+310 ELKKPITKTV

-334 RRPLMEYFESE
+334 RRPLMEYYESE

-378 QFMTGDDDATM
+378 QFMTGDDDATA

-397 DSSRVSIPAMTVDRA
+397 DSSRVSIPAMAVDRA
-412 MNTGNILVQMSST
+412 MNTGNILVQMSAT
-425 TNPMFDVLV
+425 TNPMFDVLI
-434 DPTYFNLMLDA
+434 DPNYFNLMLDA

-457 YGQYDDSSDGYVIVD
+457 YGQYNDSSDGYVIVD

-477 NVLPKGENPRLTVY
+477 NVLPEGENPRLTVY

-585 ISDGISNIR
+585 ISDGINTLE
-594 NNQASSAVYDLQG
+594 NASAASAVYDLSG
-607 RKLETGNQ
+607 RKVSVPSASSATSV
-615 KLETLPKGLYIVN
+615 LPKGVYIVN

>member
-1 MLLHYLCRR
+1 
-10 NPYNYAIMEKL
+10 MEKL
-21 YSTLLVLG
+21 YSTLLMLG

-37 MFAQSST
+37 MFAQSSS

-68 DSKVGCAILL
+68 DAKVGCAILL

-245 RLKNAGSQTI
+245 RLKNAGSQSI

-310 ELTKPITKTV
+310 ELTKPVTKTV

-434 DPTYFNLMLDA
+434 DPNYFNLMLDA

-451 FVGLKA
+451 FASVEAKGNA
-457 YGQYDDSSDGYVIVD
+457 EATGIAIEVNGEVAEG
-472 CWYDT
+472 
-477 NVLPKGENPRLTVY
+477 VLPEGEKPRLTVY

-503 FWTEKEKEEHMGEY
+503 FWTEKEKEENMGEY
-517 THVNVIREVLID
+517 THVNVIREILAD
-529 GLELPDDGAYSGGAV
+529 GVELPATGSYSWDTTV
-544 IHDPDPMW
+544 DDPDPMW
-552 NAENLYIVAFVHRDG
+552 NLENLYIVAFVHRDG

-585 ISDGISNIR
+585 ISDGINTLE
-594 NNQASSAVYDLQG
+594 NASAASVVYDLQG

>member
-1 MLLHYLCRR
+1 
-10 NPYNYAIMEKL
+10 MEKL

-68 DSKVGCAILL
+68 DSKVGCAILI

-103 TGEYEGFVRNDFNG
+103 NGEYEGFVRNDFNG

-166 VYAIPTIYPH
+166 VYAIPAIYPH

-216 QGTFGLVPVITMLTP
+216 QGTFGLIPVITMFTP

-245 RLKNAGSQTI
+245 RLKNAGSQSI

-299 VELSITKVNDK
+299 LELSITKVNDK
-310 ELTKPITKTV
+310 ELKKPITKTV

-378 QFMTGDDDATM
+378 QFMTGDDDATV

-412 MNTGNILVQMSST
+412 MNTGNILVQMSAT
-425 TNPMFDVLV
+425 TNPMFDVLI

-451 FVGLKA
+451 FASVEAKGNA
-457 YGQYDDSSDGYVIVD
+457 EATGIAIEVNGEVAEG
-472 CWYDT
+472 
-477 NVLPKGENPRLTVY
+477 VLPEGENPRLTVY

-503 FWTEKEKEEHMGEY
+503 FWTEKEKEEHIGEY
-517 THVNVIREVLID
+517 THVNVIREILAD
-529 GLELPDDGAYSGGAV
+529 GVELPATGSYSWDTTV
-544 IHDPDPMW
+544 DDPDPMW

-585 ISDGISNIR
+585 ISDGINTLE
-594 NNQASSAVYDLQG
+594 NASAASAVYDLSGRRVSQSNKVTKSQG
-607 RKLETGNQ
+607 NN
-615 KLETLPKGLYIVN
+615 LPKGIYIQN
-628 GKKLVVK
+628 GKKFVVR